1 MFALEL
7 LLALIIAIVLSV
19 LFALATRRGF
29 QRPGFLWFFLV
40 IFLATWTG
48 GVWIRPFG
56 PTLFGIHWLPFVL
69 AGLVFSLFLIISSPG
84 QPPKSR
90 HETIDMLE
98 KIEQEKKLDTFTYVT
113 LSVFFWILLCALITA
128 IIVRYLL

>member
-7 LLALIIAIVLSV
+7 LIALIIAIALSV
-19 LFALATRRGF
+19 VFALATRRGF
-29 QRPGFLWFFLV
+29 QSPGFLWFLLI

-48 GVWIRPFG
+48 GLWIRPFG
-56 PTLFGIHWLPFVL
+56 PTLCGIHWLPFVL
-69 AGLVFSLFLIISSPG
+69 SGLVFVLFLNISSPG
-84 QPPKSR
+84 QPPRNR

-113 LSVFFWILLCALITA
+113 LSIFFWILLCALITA